1 MSIKAFFSIVLVS
14 LVVSPPIFAQREFK
28 EVAKKIGL
36 ENIEEFK
43 SFLALA
49 NDAAIPEDISH
60 NISWAESQLE
70 ALGFKVETLE
80 TSALP
85 LLLANQT
92 FKKGKPTIA
101 FYMHLDGQG
110 VDRTKWGQKDPYKA
124 VLKKA
129 TNNGFQEVEWDK
141 LKEEDVNEYRI
152 FARSSSD
159 DKGPFMMLITALNYL
174 KSQGKSPAYN
184 IKMILDFEEEKSS
197 PGLPEAVKK
206 YKDRLM
212 AEMLLILDGPVHSSG
227 KPTLVFGNRGIS
239 SITLTTYGPLVPQHS
254 GHYGN
259 YIPNPALDLT
269 KALATM
275 KDDQGRVLIPGFYDG
290 ISLDS
295 EVKRILEGVP
305 SEEKAIKERTQTKRN
320 DLVGT
325 TYQESIQYP
334 SLNIRGIQSGW
345 VGKQARTIIPATATA
360 EIDIRLVLES
370 DPHKLIQSVKTHLT
384 DLEFTVLDHTPSKEE
399 RMRFDKIIQ
408 MNSKVAYPAFR
419 TNTESKEGKWLNRVL
434 TQYYGEKPVIIRT
447 SGGSVPISPF
457 VSELG
462 VPAIGVPTVN
472 LDNNQHS
479 PNENLRIGNY
489 LTGIESFLVL
499 LSSKL

>member
-1 MSIKAFFSIVLVS
+1 MKTKFSVLLVS
-14 LVVSPPIFAQREFK
+14 LLFNFSIYAQREFK
-28 EVAKKIGL
+28 EVAKRIGL

-49 NDAAIPEDISH
+49 NDAALPEDIIH
-60 NISWAESQLE
+60 NISWAESQLQE
-70 ALGFKVETLE
+70 LGFKVETLE

-110 VDRTKWGQKDPYKA
+110 VDRTKWNQEDPYVA
-124 VLKKA
+124 VLKKM
-129 TNNGFQEVEWDK
+129 NKNDFQEIGWNK
-141 LKEEDVNEYRI
+141 LMDGEIDDYRI

-159 DKGPFMMLITALNYL
+159 DKGPFIMLLTALKHL
-174 KSQGKSPAYN
+174 RTIGQSPEFN

-197 PGLPEAVKK
+197 PGLPEAVEK
-206 YKDRLM
+206 YKDRLV
-212 AEMLLILDGPVHSSG
+212 ADMLLILDGPVHSSG
-227 KPTLVFGNRGIS
+227 KPTLVFGNRGIA
-239 SITLTTYGPLVPQHS
+239 TLTLTSFGPLMSQHS

-259 YIPNPALDLT
+259 YIPNPALDLSR
-269 KALATM
+269 ALASM
-275 KDDQGRVLIPGFYDG
+275 KDEKGRVVIPGFYDG

-295 EVKRILEGVP
+295 AAKKILEGVP
-305 SEEKAIKERTQTKRN
+305 SEEHAIKERTQIKRN
-320 DLVGT
+320 DQVGF

-345 VGKQARTIIPATATA
+345 VGKQARTIIPATAIA
-360 EIDIRLVLES
+360 ELDIRLVLES
-370 DPHKLIQSVKTHLT
+370 DPYLLIKGVKSHL
-384 DLEFTVLDHTPSKEE
+384 EGQGFSVLDHIPSKEE
-399 RMRFDKIIQ
+399 RMEYDKIIQ
-408 MNSKVAYPAFR
+408 MNYKVAYPAFR
-419 TNTESKEGKWLNRVL
+419 TNTESKGGKWLNTL
-434 TQYYGEKPVIIRT
+434 MTQYYNEKPVVIRT

-457 VSELG
+457 VNQLG

-489 LTGIESFLVL
+489 FMGIETFLTIL
-499 LSSKL
+499 TTPF